1 MDKLLLSV
9 VGVQDGVDWVK
20 LFIPPLLTGVVMLL
34 GLWIWHCKRRS
45 EPRYQSINYLNQ
57 KRLDGLLRVWSL
69 LGYLTEVE
77 NPRAVLIWEKQGGQ
91 TTWFLR
97 PQQAREYIEVLSDVF
112 YAEGLL
118 LDGEIKERLFEYRGL
133 VYGVMLKEDCGQDD
147 RECVELKNDQLVNR
161 LKRLYIE
168 LNQELREALKMVES

>member
-20 LFIPPLLTGVVMLL
+20 LFIPPLLSGVVTGVVTGVVMLF

-77 NPRAVLIWEKQGGQ
+77 NARSVLIWKRQGGQ
-91 TTWFLR
+91 TRWYLR
-97 PQQAREYIEVLSDVF
+97 LRQAREYIEELSEVF
-112 YAEGLL
+112 YAEGHGLL
-118 LDGEIKERLFEYRGL
+118 VDSQVKERLYEYRGL

-147 RECVELKNDQLVNR
+147 RERVQGNLK
-161 LKRLYIE
+161 
-168 LNQELREALKMVES
+168 